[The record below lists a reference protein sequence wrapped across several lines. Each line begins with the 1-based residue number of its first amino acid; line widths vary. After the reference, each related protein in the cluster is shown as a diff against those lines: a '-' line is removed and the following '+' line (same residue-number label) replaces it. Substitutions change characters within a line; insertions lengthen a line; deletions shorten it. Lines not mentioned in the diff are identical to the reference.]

1 MLSIRLMAPKS
12 FPFLAGEHVTFQVG
26 KRSWAAGKGRVFPK
40 EATKKQRAV
49 EVLFGSFMVS
59 ELCHL
64 NLYPF

>member
-40 EATKKQRAV
+40 EATIETACSGGFIRTING
-49 EVLFGSFMVS
+49 F
-59 ELCHL
+59 
-64 NLYPF
+64 